1 MPSTQPDSPLTPPDS
16 SLARIWAD
24 LHPAPTLPLDGPF
37 VAGLGP
43 LLDGLGRRAGGVLH
57 GPRAR
62 RVIGAVGNRYSVRV
76 DPTRVQ
82 SRGIIRTHTARWD
95 DTEAVVLEPMAAMA
109 ARRLIGRTAGTLVGR
124 WVPIPGLRWLAG
136 KVVDRLAGVVADV
149 STTVI
154 NGSPSVLVGVRTTS
168 GDGVRL
174 EGPLALTSLLS
185 RGLTEAVVGEA
196 VRRGI
201 PVEVAH
207 D

>member
-1 MPSTQPDSPLTPPDS
+1 MTSHTPTDPLTPPDS
-16 SLARIWAD
+16 RLERVRAT
-24 LHPAPTLPLDGPF
+24 LHPAPELPLEGPF

-43 LLDGLGRRAGGVLH
+43 LLDDLGRRAGGVLH

-62 RVIGAVGNRYSVRV
+62 RVIAAVGNRYSVRV

-82 SRGIIRTHTARWD
+82 SRGIIRYHTAWWEEV
-95 DTEAVVLEPMAAMA
+95 EAVELEPMAAMA
-109 ARRLIGRTAGTLVGR
+109 ARRLVGRTAGTLVGR

-136 KVVDRLAGVVADV
+136 RVVDRLAGVVADV

-154 NGSPSVLVGVRTTS
+154 DDSPSVLVRVRTRS